1 MAGCLIHLEEVM
13 KLSINPQ
20 IPALTVGGIAV
31 LSI

>member
-20 IPALTVGGIAV
+20 ILALTIRGIAV